1 MVAHKRKMYGNK
13 KKRPSVL
20 PSRHRTPVFLSV
32 NTASDMFRSNKC
44 MLESYYRDGG
54 VEMDDDRGM
63 FCFKNR
69 SEENGYLNNRW
80 KRRAR
85 TRGA

>member
-20 PSRHRTPVFLSV
+20 PSRHRTAVFLSV

-54 VEMDDDRGM
+54 DGMDDDRGM